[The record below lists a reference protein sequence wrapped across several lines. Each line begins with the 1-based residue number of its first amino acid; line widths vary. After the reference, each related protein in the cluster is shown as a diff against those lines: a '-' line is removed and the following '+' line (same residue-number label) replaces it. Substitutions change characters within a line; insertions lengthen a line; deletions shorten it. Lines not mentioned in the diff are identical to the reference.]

1 MSLISEPLETMVRSC
16 GPLRLSAV
24 LDNRSELAGWGA
36 AGARR
41 FRTARGDA
49 FPVVAAISLESAVRR
64 GSAPDN
70 ASRLSLHGQQFVMC
84 GLVGSQIVQMQFNDI
99 AVILSSAECNDSAA
113 GRW

>member
-49 FPVVAAISLESAVRR
+49 FPVVAAISLELAVRTESAPDLRIQCEPALTSRSAVRDVWPPR
-64 GSAPDN
+64 QADSTN
-70 ASRLSLHGQQFVMC
+70 A
-84 GLVGSQIVQMQFNDI
+84 I
-99 AVILSSAECNDSAA
+99 E
-113 GRW
+113 